1 MTETRNG
8 LRVER
13 DGAVMR
19 LTLDRPAVGNAIDIP
34 MARAFMDAAIL
45 CDEDDGVRC
54 VLISGAGR
62 LFCAGGDV
70 AAFHGAGDA
79 LPSFLKEITAYLH
92 SGIARLARMDK
103 PVVTAIN
110 GPVAGAGVGLAL
122 LGDIVLA
129 DPAAHITLAYT
140 AIGMVPDG
148 GTTWLLPRLVG
159 LRKAQEMM
167 LRNPRISAENAA
179 AMNLITRVVAEG
191 TLATE
196 ADAIAQELSNAA
208 TGAIGA
214 TRALLLDAFTRP
226 LETQMELESRAI
238 AARARTF
245 EGREGIAAFVEK
257 RPPNFHQENSK

>member
-1 MTETRNG
+1 MTETHNG

-19 LTLDRPAVGNAIDIP
+19 LTLDRPTVGNAIDIP
-34 MARAFMDAAIL
+34 MARAFMEAAIL
-45 CDEDDGVRC
+45 GDEDDGVRC

-92 SGIARLARMDK
+92 SGIARLARMNK

-129 DPAAHITLAYT
+129 EPRAHFTLAYT

-167 LRNPRISAENAA
+167 LRNPRISAQDAA
-179 AMNLITRVVAEG
+179 NMNLITRVVAEG

-196 ADAIAQELSNAA
+196 ADAVARELSNAA

-214 TRALLLDAFTRP
+214 TRALLLESFSRS

-245 EGREGIAAFVEK
+245 EGREGIASFVEK
-257 RPPNFHQENSK
+257 RPPNFHQGNSK